1 METIDPIAIARM
13 LLIYVHVLAIAAA
26 AAAVAFG
33 DFAIFARQRIDKTM
47 LETASWFASIALAA
61 LWISGLTV
69 IIMDIGFDLEQLAA
83 KPKLLA
89 KLTVVMVLTINSLAL
104 HWVAFPRF
112 YQPHTDAL
120 RAATLPAVFGAVSA
134 ASWIYAAFVGIAKP
148 LAEVFGYSGF
158 IGLFALL
165 LLGAISLALITVRPC
180 LARRMGSVQ
189 LSGGSVVAG

>member
-112 YQPHTDAL
+112 YLPQADAL

-134 ASWIYAAFVGIAKP
+134 TSWIYAAFVGIAKP

-189 LSGGSVVAG
+189 VSSGSVVAG

>member
-69 IIMDIGFDLEQLAA
+69 IIMDIGFDLEQLAG

-89 KLTVVMVLTINSLAL
+89 KLTVVMVLTANSLAL

-112 YQPHTDAL
+112 YLPQADAL

-134 ASWIYAAFVGIAKP
+134 TSWIYAAFVGIAKP

>member
-1 METIDPIAIARM
+1 MEAIDPIAIARM

-33 DFAIFARQRIDKTM
+33 DFAIFARPRIDRTM

-61 LWISGLTV
+61 LWISGLTMIV
-69 IIMDIGFDLEQLAA
+69 IDIGFDLAQLLD

-89 KLTVVMVLTINSLAL
+89 KLTVVMVLTANSLAL

-112 YQPHTDAL
+112 YLPQADAL

-134 ASWIYAAFVGIAKP
+134 TSWIYAAFVGVAKP
-148 LAEVFGYSGF
+148 LSAVLGYGGF

-165 LLGAISLALITVRPC
+165 LLGAIALALVTVRPC
-180 LARRMGSVQ
+180 LASRMGSVQ
-189 LSGGSVVAG
+189 VSGCSVVAG

>member
-1 METIDPIAIARM
+1 METIDPISIARV

-33 DFAIFARQRIDKTM
+33 DFAIFGRPRIDRTL

-69 IIMDIGFDLEQLAA
+69 IIMDIGFDLAQLAS

-89 KLTVVMVLTINSLAL
+89 KLTVVMVLTLNSLAL
-104 HWVAFPRF
+104 HWLVFPRF
-112 YQPHTDAL
+112 YLPQANAL
-120 RAATLPAVFGAVSA
+120 GAATLPAVFGAVSA
-134 ASWIYAAFVGIAKP
+134 VSWIYAAFVGVAKP
-148 LAEVFGYSGF
+148 FTVILGYSGF
-158 IGLFALL
+158 IALFALL
-165 LLGAISLALITVRPC
+165 LLGAIALALITVRPC